1 MAWLIPILWLVIPL
15 TDGQRD
21 LLNLQKVICND
32 NNIPQILA
40 YF

>member
-1 MAWLIPILWLVIPL
+1 MAWLIPVLWLVMTL

-32 NNIPQILA
+32 G
-40 YF
+40 